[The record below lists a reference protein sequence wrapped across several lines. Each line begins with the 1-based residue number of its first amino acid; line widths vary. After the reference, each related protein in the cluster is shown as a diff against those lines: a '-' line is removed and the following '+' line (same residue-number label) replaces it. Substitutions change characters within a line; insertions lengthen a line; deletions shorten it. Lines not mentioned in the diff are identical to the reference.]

1 MQSNLPN
8 TYKYPN
14 PSPLSPK
21 DTLNGPINET
31 FVLNCPKCASH
42 FKSSPLLEQHLKAE
56 HNITDYAVV
65 NFNPIHSGE
74 EKSDNDKIMDL
85 REDENEEDDSMMI
98 LDEDQED
105 VNDENDMDGI
115 QETGQDTPYSG
126 GQNVVSKPSFF
137 KYFCFSFEWIV
148 RVNICKYV
156 ILTLY

>member
-1 MQSNLPN
+1 MPSNLPN

-56 HNITDYAVV
+56 HDITDYAVV
-65 NFNPIHSGE
+65 NFNPIHNGE
-74 EKSDNDKIMDL
+74 KKSDNDSIMDL
-85 REDENEEDDSMMI
+85 GEHENEEDDAMMI

-105 VNDENDMDGI
+105 TNDENDMDGI

-126 GQNVVSKPSFF
+126 GQNVVSKLNFF
-137 KYFCFSFEWIV
+137 QILLPYF
-148 RVNICKYV
+148 
-156 ILTLY
+156 